1 MREYPQDFIPF
12 LAGGRE
18 EGGEEGGLEAYA
30 HRLEETAEWGGE
42 LEIRAL
48 VREREGGR
56 EEGGD
61 GPGRWPTQ
69 PPTSSLPPT
78 LTYPFYGFVYLQCH
92 AYQRPIRV
100 FAAEQPVY
108 TMGESDYP
116 EEAALLLSYHR
127 QFYALG
133 EHYNS
138 VVPVKGGRAE
148 EES

>member
-1 MREYPQDFIPF
+1 MDYQQVRRAAARHMREYPQDFIPF

-48 VREREGGR
+48 
-56 EEGGD
+56 
-61 GPGRWPTQ
+61 
-69 PPTSSLPPT
+69 
-78 LTYPFYGFVYLQCH
+78 CH